1 MHPTLPNGL
10 DSTAMNSTYDYAVSR
25 LGPSA
30 SNSLVEGHKPTL
42 KVLRRLVSAV
52 MNPDEGCR
60 EGQAS
65 LEYGVWS
72 MVDKG

>member
-30 SNSLVEGHKPTL
+30 SNSLVEVHKPTL
-42 KVLRRLVSAV
+42 KDLRRLVSAV
-52 MNPDEGCR
+52 MNPDEG
-60 EGQAS
+60 
-65 LEYGVWS
+65 
-72 MVDKG
+72 